1 MVINEVAEAS
11 ELFGKGLYCSQAVL
25 MAFCEKYGM
34 DKGTALKISC
44 GLNSGARCAEICG
57 AVSGA
62 VLVIGLRY
70 GDSSDVCN
78 KKTEEFMKLFKQRYG
93 KIVCRDILGCDI
105 STPEGK
111 KKATEEHLFSRY
123 CVDAVADA
131 AQTLVDLGY

>member
-1 MVINEVAEAS
+1 MVKNEVTEAS

-70 GDSSDVCN
+70 GDSSVVCN
-78 KKTEEFMKLFKQRYG
+78 EKTEEFMNLFKNRYG
-93 KIVCRDILGCDI
+93 NIVCRDILGCDI

-111 KKATEEHLFSRY
+111 KKATEDHLFGKF
-123 CVDAVADA
+123 CVSAVANA
-131 AQTLVDLGY
+131 AQTLVVLGY